1 MSRGKL
7 LSNRDRRGAA
17 VVEMALILPVFF
29 MVILGIVEFGR
40 AMMVAQIVTNA
51 AREGAREA
59 ILSGSTNQSISD
71 QVAAYLKET
80 CQVAASDVTVTITI
94 VPHSSNPDPLNVL
107 ANALEGDQV
116 TVKVSVPFNS
126 VSYLTGSYLG
136 GKNLIGQATMRHE

>member
-1 MSRGKL
+1 MARWKV
-7 LSNRDRRGAA
+7 LSKSKRRGAA

-59 ILSGSTNQSISD
+59 ILSGSTNQGISD
-71 QVAAYLKET
+71 QVAAYLNTT
-80 CQVAASDVTVTITI
+80 CQVATGDVTVAITI
-94 VPHSSNPDPLNVL
+94 VPHASNPDPLNVL
-107 ANALEGDQV
+107 ANTLEGDQITIRV
-116 TVKVSVPFNS
+116 AVPFDKVS
-126 VSYLTGSYLG
+126 YITGSYLG